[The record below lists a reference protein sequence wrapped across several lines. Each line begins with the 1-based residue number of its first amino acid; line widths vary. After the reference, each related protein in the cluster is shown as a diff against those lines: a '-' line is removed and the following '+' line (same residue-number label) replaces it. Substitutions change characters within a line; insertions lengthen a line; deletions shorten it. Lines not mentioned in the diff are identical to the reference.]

1 MKDSLR
7 VGLTHGATYTV
18 DESRVTSILGADMKV
33 YGTPYMI
40 RDIERTC
47 RDLIL
52 THAEAGEDSVG
63 LKVEVEHLA
72 PALPGQ
78 EVKVAVRLI
87 ERDNRRLRF
96 EASVRD
102 QFEELGRGFHDRFIV
117 EIAKSRARQEKKR
130 AQIQAAQSAA
140 NKPA

>member
-1 MKDSLR
+1 MKNSLR
-7 VGLTHGATYTV
+7 VGLTHDATYTV
-18 DESRVTSILGADMKV
+18 DESRVTGILGPDMKV

-47 RDLIL
+47 RELML
-52 THAEAGEDSVG
+52 AHADPGEDSVG

-78 EVKVAVRLI
+78 EVKVSVRLV
-87 ERDNRRLRF
+87 EVNGRRLRF

-102 QFEELGRGFHDRFIV
+102 RFEELGRGFHDRFVV

-130 AQIQAAQSAA
+130 AQIQAA
-140 NKPA
+140 KPA

>member
-1 MKDSLR
+1 MKDTLR
-7 VGLTHGATYTV
+7 AGLTHDATYTV
-18 DESRVTSILGADMKV
+18 DESRVTGILGPDMKV

-47 RDLIL
+47 RELML
-52 THAEAGEDSVG
+52 AHADIGEDSVG

-78 EVKVAVRLI
+78 EVKVSVRLV
-87 ERDNRRLRF
+87 EMQGRRLRF

-102 QFEELGRGFHDRFIV
+102 QFEELGRGFHDRFVV
-117 EIAKSRARQEKKR
+117 EISKSRARQEKKR
-130 AQIQAAQSAA
+130 AQIQAAKQA
-140 NKPA
+140 